1 MLRSMRR
8 IARIVVRLLL
18 ALLAIPVLY
27 LSVALV
33 LTIIPANA
41 GWHEAREGVRI
52 FVRTNGVHTWIMV
65 PTVSPDMDW
74 RPLVHGKDL
83 RDPRWGNG
91 DYVAIGYGNRE
102 VYLNTP
108 TWADLKPGDAL
119 AAAFGTGSSLIHA
132 DHDHHP
138 QAEPAQR
145 PITLS
150 RDQYRRLVA
159 YIRAGFR
166 LDPAGRTIPVPGRGY
181 GASDAFYEANGTYTA
196 LRTCN
201 EWVGEGLRVAGVRT
215 GLWTPLSASVMWRL
229 DAPPSAAVERPPIS
243 KN

>member
-1 MLRSMRR
+1 MRR
-8 IARIVVRLLL
+8 AFRIGLAALL
-18 ALLAIPVLY
+18 ALLAIPILY

-33 LTIIPANA
+33 LTVVPANA

-52 FVRTNGVHTWIMV
+52 FIRTNGVHTWIMV

-74 RPLVHGKDL
+74 RPLAPGKDL
-83 RDPRWGNG
+83 KDPRWGEGN
-91 DYVAIGYGNRE
+91 YVAFGYGNRE

-108 TWADLKPGDAL
+108 TWADLKPADAF

-132 DHDHHP
+132 DHDHNP
-138 QAEPAQR
+138 AAEPAQR
-145 PITLS
+145 PITLTH
-150 RDQYRRLVA
+150 DEYRRLVA
-159 YIRAGFR
+159 YIRASFR
-166 LDPAGRTIPVPGRGY
+166 LDAAGHSIAVPGRGY
-181 GASDAFYEANGTYTA
+181 GTSDAFYEANGTYTA
-196 LRTCN
+196 LHTCN

-215 GLWTPLSASVMWRL
+215 GVWTPLSASVMWRL

>member
-1 MLRSMRR
+1 MRR
-8 IARIVVRLLL
+8 AARIGLRLLL
-18 ALLAIPVLY
+18 ALLAVPILY
-27 LSVALV
+27 LTAAL
-33 LTIIPANA
+33 LLATIPANA
-41 GWHEAREGVRI
+41 GWHEAREGVRV

-65 PTVSPDMDW
+65 PTVSADMDW
-74 RPLVHGKDL
+74 RPLVPGRDL

-108 TWADLKPGDAL
+108 TWADLKPADAL
-119 AAAFGTGSSLIHA
+119 AAAFGTGSSLLHA
-132 DHDHHP
+132 DHDDRP
-138 QAEPAQR
+138 QPGPAQR

-150 RDQYRRLVA
+150 RDEYRRLVA
-159 YIRAGFR
+159 YIRASFR
-166 LDPAGRTIPVPGRGY
+166 YDAQGRTISVAGRGY
-181 GASDAFYEANGTYTA
+181 GASDAFYEAAGTYTA

-201 EWVGEGLRVAGVRT
+201 EWTGGALRAAGVRT

-229 DAPPSAAVERPPIS
+229 DAPPSAAVERPPIT